1 MMTTASAWVATLA
14 AHGVR
19 HLFGLP
25 GSTEASLLDALR
37 RDGRVRYVMAL
48 HESIAVAMA
57 DGYARASRRV
67 GVASLHTSVGAMN
80 GLSQVYNAWRDAS
93 PVVVTAGHKERVILA
108 QDGFCAFADLPALF
122 AACTKWTWQSLSSA
136 AAAEDLR
143 RALHVSAASPPGPVF
158 LSIPEDMLGEP
169 VAQTPA
175 AAGADGPIA
184 PRSAG
189 GEKFEPHGRRPDRA
203 ATLAAARLLLQAH
216 RPVLLLGNDVSAAS
230 GEAKRLAEALA
241 LPVVIPDVTELSTLP
256 FPAADPHYVGLYEQE
271 PAVLEGCDVLAA
283 IGCRVFFPFSGAHS
297 PRLPPGAQLIHTH
310 PDPRQV
316 GWQIPPTVGMPADA
330 GPALRDLAD
339 AAAVLGGLDPRRRD
353 ERRARVASLRCA
365 WEHRLR
371 AEREARWRGVPI
383 SLPRLAAELG
393 RVAPRGTLFVDEA
406 VRSSP
411 AMLNHLDL
419 PPDAAWYHTSGGALG
434 WGVPAA
440 IGMRLAAGARP
451 VVAIVGD
458 GAFHFSAQS
467 LWTAAREDAP
477 VVVVV
482 LDNGGYLA
490 VRRAIERYLGTP
502 VEPAAYPGVAIA
514 ELDHCAVARGY
525 GAGAARIAHPDE
537 IAPALKAAIASHRP
551 EVVVVPVEDL

>member
-1 MMTTASAWVATLA
+1 VTTTASALVATLA
-14 AHGVR
+14 AHGAD

-57 DGYARASRRV
+57 DGYARASRGV

-93 PVVVTAGHKERVILA
+93 PVVVITGHKERMILA

-136 AAAEDLR
+136 AVAQDLR
-143 RALHVSAASPPGPVF
+143 RALHVSATSPPGPVF
-158 LSIPEDMLGEP
+158 LSVPEDMLGESTGGTA
-169 VAQTPA
+169 VD
-175 AAGADGPIA
+175 AGAGARMAPGKSESGRPGP
-184 PRSAG
+184 P
-189 GEKFEPHGRRPDRA
+189 GRRPDRA

-216 RPVLLLGNDVSAAS
+216 RPVLLLGNDAS
-230 GEAKRLAEALA
+230 GAPREARMLAEALA

-256 FPAADPHYVGLYEQE
+256 FPADDPNYVGLYEQE

-297 PRLPPGAQLIHTH
+297 PRLPPGAQLIHAH

-316 GWQIPPTVGMPADA
+316 GWQILPTVGMPADA

-339 AAAVLGGLDPRRRD
+339 ATAELGGLDPQRRE
-353 ERRARVASLRCA
+353 ERRVRVASLRRA
-365 WEHRLR
+365 WEDRLR
-371 AEREARWRGVPI
+371 AERETRWGGVPI

-393 RVAPRGTLFVDEA
+393 RVAPRGTVFVDEA

-411 AMLNHLDL
+411 AMLKHLPL
-419 PPDAAWYHTSGGALG
+419 PPEAAWYHTSGGALG

-440 IGMRLAAGARP
+440 VGMRLAAGRHP

-482 LDNGGYLA
+482 LDNAGYLA

-502 VEPAAYPGVAIA
+502 VEPTAYPGVAIA

-525 GAGAARIAHPDE
+525 GAGATRIAHPDE
-537 IAPALKAAIASHRP
+537 IAPALKAAVASNRS
-551 EVVVVPVEDL
+551 EVVVVPVEDV

>member
-1 MMTTASAWVATLA
+1 M
-14 AHGVR
+14 
-19 HLFGLP
+19 
-25 GSTEASLLDALR
+25 
-37 RDGRVRYVMAL
+37 
-48 HESIAVAMA
+48 
-57 DGYARASRRV
+57 
-67 GVASLHTSVGAMN
+67 
-80 GLSQVYNAWRDAS
+80 
-93 PVVVTAGHKERVILA
+93 
-108 QDGFCAFADLPALF
+108 
-122 AACTKWTWQSLSSA
+122 
-136 AAAEDLR
+136 
-143 RALHVSAASPPGPVF
+143 
-158 LSIPEDMLGEP
+158 
-169 VAQTPA
+169 
-175 AAGADGPIA
+175 
-184 PRSAG
+184 
-189 GEKFEPHGRRPDRA
+189 
-203 ATLAAARLLLQAH
+203 
-216 RPVLLLGNDVSAAS
+216 SAAS